1 MLVKRTDL
9 ALEAR
14 ELWQESTEKTTR
26 LSGVK
31 AGKSREEGYPV
42 TRVDILDQRGEK
54 ALGKPQGSYLT
65 IDLTTFWQRKSD
77 FFERA
82 VRAVGSQLRELL
94 PEEGPVLVIGLG
106 NEAMTP
112 DAVGPLA
119 ADNVLITRHLI
130 AAMPKHFA
138 GFRPVAV
145 FRTGVLGTTGVESAE
160 AVRGLVA
167 EVQPALVIAVDALA
181 SRRVG
186 RVCATVQLS
195 DTGIIPG
202 SGVGNHRA
210 ALNRETL
217 GVPVLAVG
225 IPTVVDAATGQ
236 VDQCLELLDW
246 PDPTDPEEWVGLTVA
261 DDGDLHAAVV
271 PVRSGDELEVL
282 TRTLDTT
289 VESVNRYISDIQQ
302 VLTQVAGGNLQVEP
316 QVDYKGDFAL
326 IRTSLDTIIQSMNE
340 TILGF
345 EAAASRLAEMSEE
358 LNGQSGQLQH
368 ASMEQTKSTEELVQE
383 VAHVK
388 ERLASVT
395 NSSNQTRT
403 KTGEIAQCIQEA
415 NTRMDALSEAMDGIS
430 ANAQKITQIA
440 KSIEDIAFQTGIL
453 AINASVEAAR
463 AGSAGKGFAVVAEEV
478 RQLASRSSE
487 AAQSAADTVNSTRAM
502 IQAGV
507 KLTADTAG
515 SLQDISAVSSQIGGI
530 TDQLVAAVQGQ
541 ESALAIM
548 EERIGTIFS
557 IAERNLQ
564 NATGTEQ
571 SSGLLAKEAEALRFQ
586 VQRFKVKE
594 ERGR

>member
-14 ELWQESTEKTTR
+14 ELWQESAERTTR

-31 AGKSREEGYPV
+31 ATKTKREGYPV
-42 TRVDILDQRGEK
+42 TRVDILDQRGER

-119 ADNVLITRHLI
+119 ADNVLITRYLI

-138 GFRPVAV
+138 GFRPAAV

-225 IPTVVDAATGQ
+225 IPTVVDAAT
-236 VDQCLELLDW
+236 L
-246 PDPTDPEEWVGLTVA
+246 
-261 DDGDLHAAVV
+261 
-271 PVRSGDELEVL
+271 
-282 TRTLDTT
+282 
-289 VESVNRYISDIQQ
+289 
-302 VLTQVAGGNLQVEP
+302 
-316 QVDYKGDFAL
+316 
-326 IRTSLDTIIQSMNE
+326 
-340 TILGF
+340 
-345 EAAASRLAEMSEE
+345 
-358 LNGQSGQLQH
+358 
-368 ASMEQTKSTEELVQE
+368 
-383 VAHVK
+383 
-388 ERLASVT
+388 
-395 NSSNQTRT
+395 
-403 KTGEIAQCIQEA
+403 
-415 NTRMDALSEAMDGIS
+415 
-430 ANAQKITQIA
+430 
-440 KSIEDIAFQTGIL
+440 
-453 AINASVEAAR
+453 
-463 AGSAGKGFAVVAEEV
+463 
-478 RQLASRSSE
+478 
-487 AAQSAADTVNSTRAM
+487 AADLLEES
-502 IQAGV
+502 GV
-507 KLTADTAG
+507 ENIDSESLRGGGQTLMVTTQDIDRQVRDLSKVIGYGINWA
-515 SLQDISAVSSQIGGI
+515 LQDLEI
-530 TDQLVAAVQGQ
+530 
-541 ESALAIM
+541 EEMNALL
-548 EERIGTIFS
+548 S
-557 IAERNLQ
+557 
-564 NATGTEQ
+564 
-571 SSGLLAKEAEALRFQ
+571 
-586 VQRFKVKE
+586 
-594 ERGR
+594 